1 MATERFAGLRGHSP
15 SPFSHLRDPAIPPHP
30 PPSQL
35 ALPDQPPTHACRL
48 LQSEVSGGLTHRSM
62 TVGSETTLV
71 PLTAAKAARA
81 RDALAKVSA
90 RLTLSLTRT
99 LTLTLHP

>member
-1 MATERFAGLRGHSP
+1 MQALRLP
-15 SPFSHLRDPAIPPHP
+15 TLPPDLARLTTPPHP

-35 ALPDQPPTHACRL
+35 ALPDHPPTHACRL